1 MRLSLLPILTF
12 VVLVHARPKSHAAH
26 TLSVGKAHTKSHT
39 AHFPSTRK
47 AVIAQMFEWAWDS
60 VAAECTTFLGPAGY
74 AFVQV
79 SPAQEH
85 IQGPEWW
92 TDYQPVSYTLTS
104 KRGTRAQYVNMIAA
118 CHGAG
123 VGVIADTI
131 WNHMAAEDSGT
142 GVLGSN
148 FTHYNYPGIY
158 QHHDF
163 HHCGLETNDNIVNY
177 HNKTEVW
184 TCQLDGLA
192 DLATGADHV
201 RHQLATYT
209 NDLISLGVDGLR
221 LDASKHINPKDIASI
236 LTRLTA
242 RPYVTQEVIY
252 GVGEPVTPAL
262 YTKNGDVQ
270 EFRYTSAL
278 KDAFLTSGISSLR
291 DLDNRGWVAGSGA
304 NVFVSNHDTERNKAS
319 LNAYSPSNTY
329 TLATV
334 FSLAHPYGIPT
345 VLSSYVSFYNND
357 AGAPNNDMGVCSGN
371 AGTKGWFCQ
380 HRWPAIA
387 GMVGFRNRVGS
398 APLRGWVSPSHQRI
412 AFSRGSLGFVAINN
426 ADSEWKTT
434 FKTGLPAGSYCNVI
448 DGTSVAGACTG
459 TAFTISNDSRLA
471 VTVAS
476 RQAIA
481 VHTGALGNGT
491 SIAKTAQQVP
501 VLFHTNVTTTY
512 GENVFVVGSVSQL
525 GSWDPSNAIPLDSI
539 NYPMWA
545 ATTYLP
551 SNTTFQYKFIRKVS
565 NGTVVWGSDPNNQ
578 DTTPASGIQSIGEV
592 TLTKNGATSERNSAC
607 VHSIPV
613 LVFSVWLICRLF

>member
-1 MRLSLLPILTF
+1 MQHTPRQPERRTPSPIQHTSRPL
-12 VVLVHARPKSHAAH
+12 ARVRKFRVF
-26 TLSVGKAHTKSHT
+26 SVGKIPT
-39 AHFPSTRK
+39 TRYS

-85 IQGPEWW
+85 VQGPEWW
-92 TDYQPVSYTLTS
+92 TDYQPVSYILTS
-104 KRGTRAQYVNMIAA
+104 KRGTRAQYANMINA
-118 CHGAG
+118 CHAAG

-131 WNHMAAEDSGT
+131 WNHMAGKDSGT
-142 GVLGSN
+142 GVLGTN

-163 HHCGLETNDNIVNY
+163 HHCGLEPKDNIVNY
-177 HNKTEVW
+177 DNKTEVW
-184 TCQLDGLA
+184 TCQLTDLA
-192 DLATGADHV
+192 DLATGTDYV
-201 RHQLATYT
+201 RHRLAAYT

-221 LDASKHINPKDIASI
+221 LDASKHINPKDIANI
-236 LTRLTA
+236 FTRLST

-252 GVGEPVTPAL
+252 GAGEPVTPAL

-278 KDAFLTSGISSLR
+278 KDAFLSSGISSLR

-329 TLATV
+329 SLATV
-334 FSLAHPYGIPT
+334 FSLAYPYGIPT
-345 VLSSYVSFYNND
+345 VLSSYITFYNND
-357 AGAPNNDMGVCSGN
+357 AGAPNNEMGVCSGN

-398 APLRGWVSPSHQRI
+398 APLTGWVSPSHQRI

-426 ADSEWKTT
+426 ADSEWQTT
-434 FKTGLPAGSYCNVI
+434 FKTGLSAGSYCNVV
-448 DGTSVAGACTG
+448 DGTSVAGVCTG
-459 TAFTISNDSRLA
+459 TAFIISNDSRLA

-481 VHTGALGNGT
+481 VHVGALGNGT
-491 SIAKTAQQVP
+491 SIPKTAQQVS

-512 GENVFVVGSVSQL
+512 GENVFVVGSMPQL
-525 GSWDPSNAIPLDSI
+525 GNWDPSNAIPLDPT

-551 SNTTFQYKFIRKVS
+551 SNTTFQFKFIRKVS
-565 NGTVVWGSDPNNQ
+565 NGTVVWASDPNNQ
-578 DTTPASGIQSIGEV
+578 DTTPASGIQSIVEV
-592 TLTKNGATSERNSAC
+592 ALTTNVAISERNSAC
-607 VHSIPV
+607 AHNIPV
-613 LVFSVWLICRLF
+613 LVFSVWLIYWLF

>member
-1 MRLSLLPILTF
+1 MRLPLVSILTF
-12 VVLVHARPKSHAAH
+12 VVLVHAKAHAAH
-26 TLSVGKAHTKSHT
+26 SSLARKAHTKSHT
-39 AHFPSTRK
+39 AHFPSASK

-85 IQGPEWW
+85 VQGPEWW
-92 TDYQPVSYTLTS
+92 TDYQPVSYILTS
-104 KRGTRAQYVNMIAA
+104 KRGTRAQYANMINA
-118 CHGAG
+118 CHAAG
-123 VGVIADTI
+123 VGVIADAI
-131 WNHMAAEDSGT
+131 WNHMAGEDSGT

-158 QHHDF
+158 QRDDF
-163 HHCGLETNDNIVNY
+163 HHCGLEPEDNIVNY
-177 HNKTEVW
+177 QHKIEVW

-192 DLATGADHV
+192 DLATGTDHV
-201 RHQLATYT
+201 RHRLAAYT

-221 LDASKHINPKDIASI
+221 LDASKHINPKDIAGI
-236 LTRLTA
+236 LTRLTT

-252 GVGEPVTPAL
+252 GAGEPVTPAL

-278 KDAFLTSGISSLR
+278 KDAFLTSGISSLQ

-345 VLSSYVSFYNND
+345 VLSSYINFYNND
-357 AGAPNNDMGVCSGN
+357 AGAPNNEMGVCSGN

-387 GMVGFRNRVGS
+387 GMVRFRNRVGS
-398 APLRGWVSPSHQRI
+398 APLTGWVSPSHQRI

-426 ADSEWKTT
+426 ADSEWHTT
-434 FKTGLPAGSYCNVI
+434 FKTGLIAGSYCNVV
-448 DGTSVAGACTG
+448 DGPSVAGVCTG
-459 TAFTISNDSRLA
+459 TGFTISNDSRLA
-471 VTVAS
+471 VTVAP

-481 VHTGALGNGT
+481 LHVGALGNGT
-491 SIAKTAQQVP
+491 STPKTAQQVP

-512 GENVFVVGSVSQL
+512 GENVFVVGNMPQL
-525 GSWDPSNAIPLDSI
+525 GNWDPSNAIPLDPT

-551 SNTTFQYKFIRKVS
+551 SNTTFQFKFIRKVS
-565 NGTVVWGSDPNNQ
+565 NGTVVWASDPNNQ
-578 DTTPASGIQSIGEV
+578 DTTPASGIQSIVEV
-592 TLTKNGATSERNSAC
+592 ALTTNVAISERNSAC
-607 VHSIPV
+607 AHNIPV
-613 LVFSVWLICRLF
+613 LVFSVWLIYWLF